1 MLGLNNEVFL
11 PSTKPYLLGA
21 LKFNMANHCLSQT
34 VRVSRLTLGSK
45 MFFVWFFAFT
55 SAESEELMS
64 FRFFAEQLPW
74 QAGFA
79 DERTF
84 AYSSI
89 VEKVSDQNI
98 D

>member
-1 MLGLNNEVFL
+1 
-11 PSTKPYLLGA
+11 
-21 LKFNMANHCLSQT
+21 
-34 VRVSRLTLGSK
+34 

-55 SAESEELMS
+55 SAETEELMS

-74 QAGFA
+74 QVGFA

-89 VEKVSDQNI
+89 VEKVTLVTKILTKASNHTSSAKLDSAAFY
-98 D
+98 